1 MYKEKIVKHLGFEPT
16 ADQKNFIQSVE
27 QFLDATSEN
36 VFIVNGYAGTGKTS
50 IISALVKSL
59 EEVEKGYVLL
69 APTGRAAKVLTNYSG
84 RKAFTI
90 HKAIYKLS
98 MDKSGSAKFVLQ
110 NNKGV
115 DVVFIV
121 DEASMISD
129 YSGDSTFDSFG
140 SSVFQD
146 LLRFVFSGKR
156 CKLILVGDDAQLP
169 PVKLDYSPA
178 LDVENVKTM
187 VETEVGLAV
196 LKEVVRQSLDS
207 GILYNATL
215 IRKNLLIGEPLQL
228 ETVGY
233 DDVVWLPGSE
243 LEDKLNYVYSN
254 YGTETTLIITRSNK
268 RANIYNREIRNRILM
283 REGELAA
290 SDMLMVVKNNY
301 FWLDEKSEAG
311 FIANGDIIEV
321 LKVKRYE
328 DIYGFHFAEATVRL
342 TDYPDE
348 PSMDVKLLLDTIYL
362 ETPSLSFED
371 NKRLFNT
378 VLEDYADEP
387 TWKKKMEKMRQN
399 PYLNCLQVKF
409 SYAVTCHKAQGG
421 QWEHVFIDHGYL
433 TDDMIGTDFYRWLY
447 TAITRATQA
456 VYLIN
461 FDKRFKAEEV

>member
-1 MYKEKIVKHLGFEPT
+1 MYKEKIAFHLGFEPT
-16 ADQKNFIQSVE
+16 ADQERFIDAIE
-27 QFLDATSEN
+27 LFLQIREESI
-36 VFIVNGYAGTGKTS
+36 FIVNGYAGTGKTS
-50 IISALVKSL
+50 VISALVKTI
-59 EEVEKGYVLL
+59 EEEERGYFLL

-98 MDKSGSAKFVLQ
+98 MDKSGNAKFVLQ
-110 NNKGV
+110 KNKGF
-115 DVVFIV
+115 DVIFIV

-129 YSGDSTFDSFG
+129 YSADSNFDSFG

-146 LLRFVFSGKR
+146 LLHFVFNGQR

-178 LDVENVKTM
+178 LDLDYVKSIVSM
-187 VETEVGLAV
+187 PVGLAT
-196 LKEVVRQSLDS
+196 LKEVVRQSLES

-215 IRKNLLIGEPLQL
+215 IRKNLLLGESLNI
-228 ETVGY
+228 ETEGY
-233 DDVVWLPGSE
+233 DDVVWLPGNE

-268 RANIYNREIRNRILM
+268 RANIYNKEIRNRILQ
-283 REGELAA
+283 REGELSA

-301 FWLDEKSEAG
+301 FWLDEKSDAG
-311 FIANGDIIEV
+311 FIANGDIVEV

-328 DIYGFHFAEATVRL
+328 EMYGFHFADATIKL
-342 TDYPDE
+342 ADYPEE

-362 ETPSLSFED
+362 ETPSLSFEE
-371 NKRLFNT
+371 NKRLFNAI
-378 VLEDYADEP
+378 LEDYADEP
-387 TWKKKMEKMRQN
+387 SWKKKMEKMRQD

-433 TDDMIGTDFYRWLY
+433 TDDMINTDFYRWLY
-447 TAITRATQA
+447 TAITRATQN

-461 FDKRFKAEEV
+461 FDKRFKAE